1 MKNIRAIQAFI
12 WLIYTM
18 IIVIITLVI
27 KSEVDTNVD
36 LLGIVFIAGIIAL
49 VPSYL
54 SFKINSKHLKATI

>member
-1 MKNIRAIQAFI
+1 
-12 WLIYTM
+12 M
-18 IIVIITLVI
+18 IIVIMTLVI

-54 SFKINSKHLKATI
+54 SFKINSKHLKATR